1 MNRLSIRQKI
11 LLLALVPVLAL
22 ATISAWLFVS
32 QARELRDMSRDDLRE
47 SLLAAKREQLAN
59 YMELA
64 LSAVAPLANG
74 GSAAGRERIKEAL
87 RSLRFDGG
95 NGYFFAY
102 DSQGVQVMSADNPA
116 REGTGY
122 WDSTSPEGRHLVR
135 EYVEAGAAGGGYV
148 EYGWARPGEEEPSP
162 KLAYVVPMPDSD
174 WVLGT
179 GFYIDDLET
188 QLAELEREFAGA
200 VRLSLIRSAACA
212 AILLVLIAT
221 LATLLARSIHRP
233 LDQAVRT
240 MENIARGEGDLTRR
254 LDPSTG
260 HELGTLARAFNH
272 FAEQVGQLVRQTRSS
287 AATLGAAS
295 EELGAFMEQTG
306 QGIASQHV
314 ESDQLATAMEQMSAA
329 ALQVASSAAGAAQ
342 AAQAAE
348 DQVQGAQG
356 LVRSAA
362 EVIDGLEGQ
371 VESGVEI
378 IRRLGSESE
387 GIGSVLDVIHGV
399 AEQTN
404 LLALNAAI
412 EAARAGDQGRGFA
425 VVADEVRTLAG
436 RTQSSTA
443 EIQEMIG
450 RLQAGARE
458 AISAIGQIRSG
469 SARAVVEVGR
479 VGQALEAVVEAT
491 TTINGMNAQIAAAAE
506 EQTQVCESINANVHQ
521 IAAIA
526 EQTAAGSRTASDI
539 TQRLGDMAGGLQQLV
554 GRYRAD

>member
-1 MNRLSIRQKI
+1 M
-11 LLLALVPVLAL
+11 
-22 ATISAWLFVS
+22 
-32 QARELRDMSRDDLRE
+32 
-47 SLLAAKREQLAN
+47 
-59 YMELA
+59 
-64 LSAVAPLANG
+64 
-74 GSAAGRERIKEAL
+74 
-87 RSLRFDGG
+87 
-95 NGYFFAY
+95 
-102 DSQGVQVMSADNPA
+102 
-116 REGTGY
+116 
-122 WDSTSPEGRHLVR
+122 
-135 EYVEAGAAGGGYV
+135 

-162 KLAYVVPMPDSD
+162 KLAVVPMPDSD

-188 QLAELEREFAGA
+188 QLAGLEREFAAA
-200 VRLSLIRSAACA
+200 VRLSLIRSAASA
-212 AILLVLIAT
+212 AVLLALIAA
-221 LATLLARSIHRP
+221 LATLLARSIHQP

-254 LDPSTG
+254 LDPSAG

-295 EELGAFMEQTG
+295 ELGAFMEQTG

-329 ALQVASSAAGAAQ
+329 ACGRQQCGRRGAGGPGRRGPGP
-342 AAQAAE
+342 
-348 DQVQGAQG
+348 GAQG

-387 GIGSVLDVIHGV
+387 GIGGVLDVIHGV

-436 RTQSSTA
+436 A
-443 EIQEMIG
+443 P
-450 RLQAGARE
+450 
-458 AISAIGQIRSG
+458 
-469 SARAVVEVGR
+469 RAVR
-479 VGQALEAVVEAT
+479 RK
-491 TTINGMNAQIAAAAE
+491 
-506 EQTQVCESINANVHQ
+506 
-521 IAAIA
+521 
-526 EQTAAGSRTASDI
+526 SRK
-539 TQRLGDMAGGLQQLV
+539 
-554 GRYRAD
+554 

>member
-11 LLLALVPVLAL
+11 LLLALLPALLLAS
-22 ATISAWLFVS
+22 ISAWLFVS
-32 QARELRDMSRDDLRE
+32 QARELGALSRENLHE

-64 LSAVAPLANG
+64 LSAVTPLANTE
-74 GSAAGRERIKEAL
+74 AEAGRERIKAAL
-87 RSLRFDGG
+87 RALRFDQG

-102 DSQGVQVMSADNPA
+102 DSHGVQVMSADNPA
-116 REGTGY
+116 REGKSY
-122 WDSTSPEGRHLVR
+122 WDSTSPDGRHLVR
-135 EYVEAGAAGGGYV
+135 EYVEAGVAGGGYV
-148 EYGWARPGEEEPSP
+148 EYSWTKPGEEEPSP
-162 KLAYVVPMPDSD
+162 KLAYVVPVPGSD
-174 WVLGT
+174 WTLGT
-179 GFYIDDLET
+179 GFYIDDLDAQMA
-188 QLAELEREFAGA
+188 QLDEQFHEA
-200 VRLSLIRSAACA
+200 VSESLVRTGIVA
-212 AILLVLIAT
+212 LLLLALIAA
-221 LATLLARSIHRP
+221 LAVMLARGIHRP
-233 LDQAVRT
+233 LRHAVET
-240 MENIARGEGDLTRR
+240 MENIAQGEGDLTRR
-254 LDPSTG
+254 LDASAG
-260 HELGTLARAFNH
+260 HELGTLAQAFNR

-287 AATLGAAS
+287 AASLGAAS
-295 EELGAFMEQTG
+295 EELDAFMVQTG
-306 QGIASQHV
+306 QGIATQHV

-329 ALQVASSAAGAAQ
+329 AQQVASSAAGAAE
-342 AAQAAE
+342 AAQVAE
-348 DQVQGAQG
+348 DRVQGAQG
-356 LVRSAA
+356 LVQNAA
-362 EVIDGLEGQ
+362 QVIDGLEGQ

-387 GIGSVLDVIHGV
+387 GIGGVLDVIHGV

-443 EIQEMIG
+443 EIQEMIS

-458 AISAIGQIRSG
+458 AIAAIDHIRGG
-469 SARAVVEVGR
+469 SAQAVIEVGR
-479 VGQALEAVVEAT
+479 VGQALEEIGEAT

-521 IAAIA
+521 IVAIA
-526 EQTAAGSRTASDI
+526 EQTAEGSRTASDI
-539 TQRLGDMAGGLQQLV
+539 TQRLGEMAGGLQRLV

>member
-1 MNRLSIRQKI
+1 
-11 LLLALVPVLAL
+11 
-22 ATISAWLFVS
+22 
-32 QARELRDMSRDDLRE
+32 
-47 SLLAAKREQLAN
+47 
-59 YMELA
+59 
-64 LSAVAPLANG
+64 
-74 GSAAGRERIKEAL
+74 
-87 RSLRFDGG
+87 
-95 NGYFFAY
+95 
-102 DSQGVQVMSADNPA
+102 
-116 REGTGY
+116 
-122 WDSTSPEGRHLVR
+122 
-135 EYVEAGAAGGGYV
+135 
-148 EYGWARPGEEEPSP
+148 
-162 KLAYVVPMPDSD
+162 
-174 WVLGT
+174 
-179 GFYIDDLET
+179 
-188 QLAELEREFAGA
+188 
-200 VRLSLIRSAACA
+200 
-212 AILLVLIAT
+212 
-221 LATLLARSIHRP
+221 
-233 LDQAVRT
+233 

-254 LDPSTG
+254 LDPSAG

-272 FAEQVGQLVRQTRSS
+272 FAEQIGQLVRQTRSS

-387 GIGSVLDVIHGV
+387 GIGGVLDVIHGV

-458 AISAIGQIRSG
+458 AIAAIGQIRGG

-539 TQRLGDMAGGLQQLV
+539 TQRLGDMAGGLQRLV